1 MIILVFYDGL
11 LFSHK
16 HFSNIIGV
24 HGNGQQDEN
33 AYETCRRSNRKKCIT
48 IEKKKILM

>member
-1 MIILVFYDGL
+1 MVYYFHTNIFRIL
-11 LFSHK
+11 S
-16 HFSNIIGV
+16 GV

-48 IEKKKILM
+48 IEKRMKTLM